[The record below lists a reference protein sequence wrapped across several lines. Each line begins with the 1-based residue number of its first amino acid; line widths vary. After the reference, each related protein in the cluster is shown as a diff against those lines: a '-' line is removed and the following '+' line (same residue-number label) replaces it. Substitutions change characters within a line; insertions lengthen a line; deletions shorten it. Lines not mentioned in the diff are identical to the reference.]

1 MEISKENIGKFTP
14 HELNY
19 DVNNR
24 IDFEKGCYTGQEVVA
39 RMQYRSKNLPRL
51 NVAESSDLNI
61 TEEMTLT
68 NSQDRKI
75 GNLVKVVN
83 LEKKSVC
90 LISAKKKNY
99 LENSFKVKETNS
111 ILTIS

>member
-1 MEISKENIGKFTP
+1 
-14 HELNY
+14 
-19 DVNNR
+19 
-24 IDFEKGCYTGQEVVA
+24 
-39 RMQYRSKNLPRL
+39 MQYRSKNLPRL

-90 LISAKKKNY
+90 LISTKKKNY